1 MEHHDITALMAM
13 ARRRDPSA
21 HLDHCAFCREQYAYA
36 LELLDIL
43 DGNGLESFDR
53 EGLDG
58 VGPRAASYRL
68 AAQTGEAV
76 APLFRLRRTWYL
88 QNNAVILRVIEDT
101 VRQRLTGY
109 LISEPD
115 PEHRLRVRF
124 DGLKTEFQPD
134 RNGVFDIGAASI
146 DIEPMN
152 VTLVS

>member
-1 MEHHDITALMAM
+1 MEHHDITALMSM
-13 ARRRDPSA
+13 ARLRAPSA
-21 HLDHCAFCREQYAYA
+21 HLDYCAFCREQYGYA
-36 LELLDIL
+36 LELLDVL
-43 DGNGLESFDR
+43 DGSDQEAFDR
-53 EGLDG
+53 AGIEEVGLR
-58 VGPRAASYRL
+58 VASYKL
-68 AAQTGEAV
+68 AAQTGESA

-115 PEHRLRVRF
+115 PERNLRVRF
-124 DGLKTEFQPD
+124 DGLKAEFEPD
-134 RNGVFDIGAASI
+134 QNGVFDIGAASI